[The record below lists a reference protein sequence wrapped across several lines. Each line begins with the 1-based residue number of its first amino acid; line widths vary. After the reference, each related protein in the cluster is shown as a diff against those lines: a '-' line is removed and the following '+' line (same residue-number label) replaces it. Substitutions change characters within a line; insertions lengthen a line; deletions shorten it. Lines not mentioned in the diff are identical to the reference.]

1 MSSEDAIKAT
11 VREVGGGA
19 LGDRINRRIGLTA
32 CLLGHSVALFG
43 LAFSTII
50 CQVTI
55 FATLHGV
62 VWGARA
68 PMAVSIRADYFGR
81 SNYAT
86 IMGFSSLARM
96 SGMMVGPALR
106 RIYGRQA
113 GRLQAGILHP
123 GDHNESGVSAVPD
136 ARRPATASSRFAHKR
151 YSSRGDEQERS

>member
-1 MSSEDAIKAT
+1 M
-11 VREVGGGA
+11 GGGA

-50 CQVTI
+50 CQVAI

-86 IMGFSSLARM
+86 IMEFSSLVRM
-96 SGMMVGPALR
+96 SGMMLAR
-106 RIYGRQA
+106 
-113 GRLQAGILHP
+113 
-123 GDHNESGVSAVPD
+123 SSPD
-136 ARRPATASSRFAHKR
+136 IWQTGWETTSWHSPSWRP
-151 YSSRGDEQERS
+151 